1 MNSGVYGVYMQL
13 MSTLGCHLCEL
24 AEAEIGPFIGP
35 YDLQV
40 EWLDIAEDD
49 QLMQRYETRIPVL
62 VHPSSGLSLD
72 WPFDA
77 AALVDF
83 IQRCKGAP

>member
-1 MNSGVYGVYMQL
+1 MGVYVYMQL

-24 AEAEIGPFIGP
+24 AEAEIGPFIGV

-49 QLMQRYETRIPVL
+49 HLMSVYETRIPVL
-62 VHPSSGLSLD
+62 LHPASGRSLD

-77 AALVDF
+77 HALQGF
-83 IQRCKGAP
+83 LQQCQLQA